1 MGELVAAKSSSSI
14 RSMTGFA
21 RAAAS
26 FEGVQVT
33 VEVRSVN
40 HRFLEVVVKAPRA
53 YSALERDVKGVV
65 QNLVRRGRIELFI
78 SRESVSTG
86 AAASEPSTAIAVPA
100 GVDAAVQVYLA
111 TCRRFGASAAT
122 SVDGL
127 STFIGQLLLR
137 ELGGTQE
144 VSEVSE
150 QEQHGVVELV
160 RSATDALVE
169 MRRVE
174 GGALA
179 EDISLRLATLTKQRE
194 EIIAKG
200 LHAPARLR
208 ERLLERLAALAPDLA
223 AVSPDRLAQE
233 VAFLADRVDIA
244 EELSRLE
251 IHLKQFATLIKDG
264 HSDGVGRKLDFM
276 TQELG
281 RELNTIASKAQDA
294 AVQQIVVEAKAELE
308 RIREQVQNIE

>member
-86 AAASEPSTAIAVPA
+86 AAASEPSAAIAVPA

-137 ELGGTQE
+137 ELGGSQE

-276 TQELG
+276 TQEIG